1 MACVDLIGVKKNFQ
15 TNNGRWAKG
24 TSGNPSGRPPGSRNK
39 ATLIIEQ
46 LLEDESEQLARK
58 LINLAK
64 EGDIAALRLCIDR
77 LAPVPKERN
86 IHLDLLPGHTA
97 EELAANSQRVLTAI
111 GQGWI
116 TPGEGQALSQILQD
130 QSRALELV
138 ELDRRIKEVESAQS
152 EVVNYRRDLERFKED
167 FVNELKRKQSEK
179 EA

>member
-1 MACVDLIGVKKNFQ
+1 VKKNFQ

-64 EGDIAALRLCIDR
+64 EGDISALRLCMDR

-86 IHLDLLPGHTA
+86 IHLDLIPGHTT

-111 GQGWI
+111 GEGRI

-130 QSRALELV
+130 QCRALELV

-152 EVVNYRRDLERFKED
+152 EVMNYQRDLERFKED

>member
-1 MACVDLIGVKKNFQ
+1 MKKNSQ

-64 EGDIAALRLCIDR
+64 EGDISALRLCMDR

-97 EELAANSQRVLTAI
+97 EELAANSQRVLSRDWPGLDYSWRRAGALPNLARSIPCFGI
-111 GQGWI
+111 GRTGPENQGSRVGPI
-116 TPGEGQALSQILQD
+116 GSSELPTGPGKVQRGFCQ
-130 QSRALELV
+130 
-138 ELDRRIKEVESAQS
+138 
-152 EVVNYRRDLERFKED
+152 
-167 FVNELKRKQSEK
+167 
-179 EA
+179 